1 MEKAVKKSRLRS
13 EFIKFV
19 TVTFLGVIV
28 LSVVVIIGCYT
39 LRESLLLPN
48 SDKVYLNWAKAGSES
63 SPQKP
68 NYGFSML
75 TLADPDAVNPFY
87 TEEHTEN
94 DGENRCFVLSRSK
107 LDEGDVVLSITRV
120 YNSPE
125 ALSPNNQIL
134 YHVCGVSMVLLPVV
148 FALAG
153 VLICGFSFYE
163 KKLKR
168 PIETLFEATEK
179 IAAQDLDFSVDYRSE
194 DELGTLC
201 SYFEQMRKALQENN
215 EKMWEM
221 LAERR
226 QLQASV
232 AHDLRN
238 PIAIIEGHTEYLK
251 MNISK
256 DSKEGLSA
264 EKTVPV
270 LDNIS
275 SAAKRL
281 EHYTDSIRTINC
293 IEELDIK
300 REWVDFDNVFEEVEE
315 DFGVIPK
322 QRGIAVKCT
331 NAVGRHRLNLDKQA
345 LFRILENLVGNAV
358 RYAEKEID
366 ILFVYDKGNL
376 VVTVS
381 DDGCGFSDSF
391 IKDQKKNFVIRK
403 SDGEH
408 SGIGLTVCGILAR
421 KHGGEVLCGNREKG
435 AFVKIVLNVT

>member
-1 MEKAVKKSRLRS
+1 MEKAVKKSRLRT

-19 TVTFLGVIV
+19 TFTFLGVIV
-28 LSVVVIIGCYT
+28 LSLAVIIGCGA
-39 LRESLLLPN
+39 LRNNLLLPN
-48 SDKVYLNWAKAGSES
+48 SDKVYLNWARAGSES
-63 SPQKP
+63 SPEKP

-75 TLADPDAVNPFY
+75 TLADPNAVNPFY
-87 TEEHTEN
+87 TEDTS
-94 DGENRCFVLSRSK
+94 ENRSFVLSRTK
-107 LDEGDVVLSITRV
+107 LDEGDVIISVTRV

-125 ALSPNNQIL
+125 ALSPDNQLL
-134 YHVCGVSMVLLPVV
+134 YHACGVSMVLLPVV

-153 VLICGFSFYE
+153 VLICGFTFYE

-194 DELGTLC
+194 DELGVLC
-201 SYFEQMRKALQENN
+201 AYFEQMRSALRENN
-215 EKMWEM
+215 EKMWGM
-221 LAERR
+221 LVERR

-256 DSKEGLSA
+256 DRPDS
-264 EKTVPV
+264 EKILPV

-281 EHYTDSIRTINC
+281 EHYTDSIRTINRM
-293 IEELDIK
+293 EELKVK
-300 REWVDFDNVFEEVEE
+300 REEVDFTVIFEEIEE
-315 DFGVIPK
+315 DFGIIPE
-322 QRGIAVKCT
+322 QNGIRITCT
-331 NAVGRHRLNLDKQA
+331 NAVGKHRLNLDKQA
-345 LFRILENLVGNAV
+345 LFRILENLVGNAM
-358 RYAEKEID
+358 RFAEREIA
-366 ILFVYDKGNL
+366 ILFVYDKSNL

-381 DDGCGFSDSF
+381 DDGCGFSESF
-391 IKDQKKNFVIRK
+391 IKNQKKNFVIRK

-421 KHGGEVLCGNREKG
+421 KHGGDVLCGNTEKG
-435 AFVKIVLNVT
+435 AFVKIMLNVE

>member
-1 MEKAVKKSRLRS
+1 MEKAVKRSRLRT

-19 TVTFLGVIV
+19 TFTFLGVTV
-28 LSVVVIIGCYT
+28 LSLAVIIGCGT
-39 LRESLLLPN
+39 LRNNLLLPN
-48 SDKVYLNWAKAGSES
+48 SDKVYLNWARAGSES
-63 SPQKP
+63 SPEKP

-75 TLADPDAVNPFY
+75 TLAEPDSVNPFY
-87 TEEHTEN
+87 TE
-94 DGENRCFVLSRSK
+94 DSSENRSFVLSRTK
-107 LDEGDVVLSITRV
+107 LDEGDVIISVTRV

-125 ALSPNNQIL
+125 VLSANNQLL
-134 YHVCGVSMVLLPVV
+134 YHACGVSMVLLPVV

-153 VLICGFSFYE
+153 VLICGFAFYE

-194 DELGTLC
+194 DELGVLC
-201 SYFEQMRKALQENN
+201 AYFEQMRRALQENN
-215 EKMWEM
+215 EKMWGM
-221 LAERR
+221 LLERR

-251 MNISK
+251 INISK
-256 DSKEGLSA
+256 ERLGS
-264 EKTVPV
+264 EKIIPV

-281 EHYTDSIRTINC
+281 EHYTDSIRTINR
-293 IEELDIK
+293 IEELEIK
-300 REWVDFDNVFEEVEE
+300 RENVDFDVVFDEVRE
-315 DFGVIPK
+315 DFGIIPE
-322 QRGIAVKCT
+322 QSGIGITCT
-331 NAVGRHRLNLDKQA
+331 NAVGKHRLNLDRQA
-345 LFRILENLVGNAV
+345 LFRILENLVGNAM
-358 RYAEKEID
+358 RFAEKEISV
-366 ILFVYDKGNL
+366 LFVYDKGNL

-381 DDGCGFSDSF
+381 DDGCGFSESF
-391 IKDQKKNFVIRK
+391 IKNQKKNFVIRK

-421 KHGGEVLCGNREKG
+421 KHGGDVLCGNTEKG
-435 AFVKIVLNVT
+435 AFVKTVLNVE

>member
-1 MEKAVKKSRLRS
+1 MEKAVKKSRLRT

-28 LSVVVIIGCYT
+28 LSVAVIIGCYS
-39 LRESLLLPN
+39 LREGLLLPN
-48 SDKVYLNWAKAGSES
+48 SDKVYLNWAMAGSES

-87 TEEHTEN
+87 TEDST
-94 DGENRCFVLSRSK
+94 ENRCFVLSRFK
-107 LDEGDVVLSITRV
+107 LGEGDVVVSITRV

-134 YHVCGVSMVLLPVV
+134 YHGCGVSMVLLPVL

-153 VLICGFSFYE
+153 VLICGFAFYE
-163 KKLKR
+163 RKLKR

-194 DELGTLC
+194 DELGVLC
-201 SYFEQMRKALQENN
+201 SSFEQMRKALQENN
-215 EKMWEM
+215 EKMWGM

-256 DSKEGLSA
+256 NSKEGLSV

-281 EHYTDSIRTINC
+281 EHYTDSIRNINR

-300 REWVDFDNVFEEVEE
+300 RDRVDFDSVFEEVEE
-315 DFGVIPK
+315 DFGVIPE

-358 RYAEKEID
+358 RYAENEIG
-366 ILFVYDKGNL
+366 ILFVYDRGNL

-381 DDGCGFSDSF
+381 NDGCGFSEGF
-391 IKDQKKNFVIRK
+391 IKNQKKNFVIRK

-408 SGIGLTVCGILAR
+408 SGIGLTVCGILAK
-421 KHGGEVLCGNREKG
+421 KHGGDIACGNSGKG
-435 AFVKIVLNVT
+435 AFVKVVLNVD

>member
-1 MEKAVKKSRLRS
+1 MEKAVKKSRLRT

-19 TVTFLGVIV
+19 TFTFLGVIV
-28 LSVVVIIGCYT
+28 LSLAVIIGCGA
-39 LRESLLLPN
+39 LRNNLLLPN
-48 SDKVYLNWAKAGSES
+48 SDKVYLNWARAGSES
-63 SPQKP
+63 SPEKP

-75 TLADPDAVNPFY
+75 TLADPDALNPFY
-87 TEEHTEN
+87 TEDTS
-94 DGENRCFVLSRSK
+94 ENRSFVLSRTK
-107 LDEGDVVLSITRV
+107 LDEGDIIISVTRV

-125 ALSPNNQIL
+125 ALSPDNQLL
-134 YHVCGVSMVLLPVV
+134 YHACGVSMVLLPVV

-153 VLICGFSFYE
+153 VLICGFTFYE

-194 DELGTLC
+194 DELGVLC
-201 SYFEQMRKALQENN
+201 AYFEQMRRALQENN
-215 EKMWEM
+215 EKMWNM
-221 LAERR
+221 LVERR

-256 DSKEGLSA
+256 ERLSS
-264 EKTVPV
+264 EKTLPV

-281 EHYTDSIRTINC
+281 EHYTDSIRTINRM
-293 IEELDIK
+293 EELEIK
-300 REWVDFDNVFEEVEE
+300 RECLDFDVVFEEIEE
-315 DFGVIPK
+315 DFGIIHE
-322 QRGIAVKCT
+322 QNGIRITCT
-331 NAVGRHRLNLDKQA
+331 NAVGKHRLNLDKQA
-345 LFRILENLVGNAV
+345 LFRILENLVGNAM
-358 RYAEKEID
+358 RFAEREIA

-376 VVTVS
+376 IVTVS
-381 DDGCGFSDSF
+381 DDGCGFSESF
-391 IKDQKKNFVIRK
+391 IKNQKKNFVIRK

-421 KHGGEVLCGNREKG
+421 KHGGDVLCGNTEKG
-435 AFVKIVLNVT
+435 AFVKIMLNVE